1 VTDPHHLLE
10 EWLIEG
16 AVGDPPREVAV
27 HAAVC
32 ESCTRRI
39 GGFDSLA
46 AVDVGAAGSPP
57 PLAPPTRL
65 VIALAWARLGTAVAG
80 TVVAGILVVFGA
92 SQLAGFVGNLGPDPT
107 DGIAAVESPTDATE
121 FPDASVGPASL
132 TPGPGGEPSLP
143 EQTPTPTTF
152 IPLPTQAPGAK
163 AVPAPTAPFLW
174 VTGVGQ
180 KTIALAWSQPGGGG
194 PVFKYEIWK
203 KVGGGSWQHFTDVLG
218 YQYSFVAG
226 GLSPATLYR
235 FQVRAV
241 SASGAGTYSNQV
253 AAATNPVPP
262 SPSASASASV
272 PPSSPPTPEPSIPP
286 PTPPPPTPEPSI
298 PLPTPPPPTPEPP
311 SPSP

>member
-65 VIALAWARLGTAVAG
+65 LIGLAWARLGTAVVG

-92 SQLAGFVGNLGPDPT
+92 SQLVGFVGNLGPDPT
-107 DGIAAVESPTDATE
+107 DGVAAVESPTDTTGFA
-121 FPDASVGPASL
+121 ASGSLASL
-132 TPGPGGEPSLP
+132 SPGPGGEPSLP
-143 EQTPTPTTF
+143 EQTPTPSTF
-152 IPLPTQAPGAK
+152 IPLPSQAPGAQTI
-163 AVPAPTAPFLW
+163 PAPAAPSLR
-174 VTGVGQ
+174 VTGTGQ
-180 KTIALAWSQPGGGG
+180 TTVSLAWSQPGGGG
-194 PVFKYEIWK
+194 AVFKYEVWRK
-203 KVGGGSWQHFTDVLG
+203 KGAGPWQHITDVAG
-218 YQYSFVAG
+218 FQRSFVAG
-226 GLSPATLYR
+226 GLTPATLYR

-241 SASGAGTYSNQV
+241 SVSGAGTYSNQV
-253 AAATNPVPP
+253 SAATKSVTPSQTPGPTPTAVP
-262 SPSASASASV
+262 SPSDT
-272 PPSSPPTPEPSIPP
+272 PPPSIPP
-286 PTPPPPTPEPSI
+286 PTDTPPPSIPPPTDTPPPTPEPSI
-298 PLPTPPPPTPEPP
+298 PA
-311 SPSP
+311 SP